1 MERLSYEF
9 PASRTIERRA
19 HVGVVCSGD
28 LEVLIEPSRDQKAR
42 VNICT
47 SVDGFGQTWQ
57 NVLDRFVNRFP
68 CAAAIEIRDF
78 GATPGIVLLRLEQA
92 MEKAQSSDG
101 S

>member
-9 PASRTIERRA
+9 AASQTIERRA
-19 HVGVVCSGD
+19 HVGVVGSGD
-28 LEVLIEPSRDQKAR
+28 LEVLIEPSTDQKAR

-57 NVLDRFVNRFP
+57 NVLNRFVTRFP
-68 CAAAIEIRDF
+68 YAAAIEIRDF

-92 MEKAQSSDG
+92 MEKAQG
-101 S
+101 SRGS